1 MHETPFT
8 MRFLR
13 DQDGGPLVEVTVMIP
28 ILLTFLLGSVDFM
41 NAFVQWNQA
50 TKAVEVGARIAA
62 VSDPVASGLTGTTN
76 IATQALSSSVLL
88 GDTMPDFQVTCD
100 GNTQACT
107 CTRGTCTGMGT
118 YSATA
123 MNLIV
128 YGRGGQSACTTAT
141 SYYTAGMC
149 NMFGSITPAHVKVV
163 YSQTGLGFAG
173 RAAGPVPTITVS
185 IENLQF
191 QYFFLGGLM
200 QLANMTMPPLS
211 TTITGEGLSSAAQ

>member
-1 MHETPFT
+1 MHETRFT
-8 MRFLR
+8 MRMVR
-13 DQDGGPLVEVTVMIP
+13 DQGGGPFVEAAVMIP
-28 ILLTFLLGSVDFM
+28 ILLTFVLGSVDFI

-62 VSDPVASGLTGTTN
+62 VSDPVASGLNTIPTN
-76 IATQALSSSVLL
+76 ALSSSTLL
-88 GDTMPDFQVTCD
+88 GDTMPDFEVTCD
-100 GNTQACT
+100 GHSQACT

-128 YGRGGQSACTTAT
+128 YGRGGHSSCTTAT

-173 RAAGPVPTITVS
+173 RSAGPVPTITVS
-185 IENLQF
+185 TENLQF

-200 QLANMTMPPLS
+200 RLANMTMPALS
-211 TTITGEGLSSAAQ
+211 TTITGEELSSAAQ

>member
-1 MHETPFT
+1 MHETRFT
-8 MRFLR
+8 MRMVR
-13 DQDGGPLVEVTVMIP
+13 DQGGGPFVEAAVMIP
-28 ILLTFLLGSVDFM
+28 ILLTFVLGSVDFI

-50 TKAVEVGARIAA
+50 TKTVEVGARIAA
-62 VSDPVASGLTGTTN
+62 VSDPVASGLNTIPTN
-76 IATQALSSSVLL
+76 ALSSSTLL
-88 GDTMPDFQVTCD
+88 GDTMPDFEVTCD
-100 GNTQACT
+100 GHSQACT
-107 CTRGTCTGMGT
+107 CTRGSTGMGT

-128 YGRGGQSACTTAT
+128 YGRGGHSSCTTAT

-173 RAAGPVPTITVS
+173 RSAGPVPTITVS

-200 QLANMTMPPLS
+200 RLANMTMPALS

>member
-1 MHETPFT
+1 MQETPFI

-13 DQDGGPLVEVTVMIP
+13 DQDGGPLVEATVMIP

-62 VSDPVASGLTGTTN
+62 VSDPVASGLNTIPTH
-76 IATQALSSSVLL
+76 ALSSSTLL

-100 GNTQACT
+100 GGTQSCS

-128 YGRGGQSACTTAT
+128 YGRGGNGTCATVT

-173 RAAGPVPTITVS
+173 RSAGPVPTITLS

-200 QLANMTMPPLS
+200 RLANMTMPPLS

>member
-1 MHETPFT
+1 MHKTPFT
-8 MRFLR
+8 LRFLR
-13 DQDGGPLVEVTVMIP
+13 DQDGGPFIEAAVMIP
-28 ILLTFLLGSVDFM
+28 ILLTFVLGSVDFM
-41 NAFVQWNQA
+41 NAFIQWNQA

-62 VSDPVASGLTGTTN
+62 VSDPVASGLNTIPTR
-76 IATQALSSSVLL
+76 ALSSSTLL

-118 YSATA
+118 YNATA

-128 YGRGGQSACTTAT
+128 FGRGGNAACTTAT

-149 NMFGSITPAHVKVV
+149 NMFGSITPANVKVV

-173 RAAGPVPTITVS
+173 RVAGPVPTITVS

-200 QLANMTMPPLS
+200 RLANMTMPPLS
-211 TTITGEGLSSAAQ
+211 TTVTGEGLSSTAQ